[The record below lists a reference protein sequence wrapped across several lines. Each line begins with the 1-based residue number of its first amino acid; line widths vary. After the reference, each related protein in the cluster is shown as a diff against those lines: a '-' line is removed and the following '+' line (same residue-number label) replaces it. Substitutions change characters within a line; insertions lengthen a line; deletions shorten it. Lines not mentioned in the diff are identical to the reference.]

1 MKNVKEL
8 KQNVLQR
15 MRFCWGEN
23 AAIFFI
29 TVGGAAAM
37 ALVWFMIM
45 DLLASLGITDSSAR
59 RVDLSNGTVIAVT
72 AVSLL
77 ILFGIAEPFRYG
89 VKWYRLQQV
98 RGNSVHA
105 GSMFSCY
112 SSWKRAGQIFRL
124 NAYLFAKRF
133 YFTAPL
139 AIMFAAGIFLVNK
152 IETSGNTVAYSAA
165 AVLVF
170 LLTGSIACA
179 AAAFNCRYAAVTYLF
194 VLEPDTPPKELVE
207 KGLRISKGKS
217 DYLVNAVLSSSLCLP
232 FCVLIFPMVFA
243 VPYLQMVYTA
253 AVNEIIMSDRSEDN
267 DGLSGKQGYEIA
279 GEYEHN

>member
-23 AAIFFI
+23 TAIFFI
-29 TVGGAAAM
+29 TVGGIAAV

-45 DLLASLGITDSSAR
+45 DLLISMGIADSSAR
-59 RVDLSNGTVIAVT
+59 RVDLSNGAVIAVT

-112 SSWKRAGQIFRL
+112 GSWKRAGQIFRL

-139 AIMFAAGIFLVNK
+139 AIIFASGIFLVNK

-170 LLTGSIACA
+170 LLTGSTVCA

-207 KGLRISKGKS
+207 KGLKISMGKT
-217 DYLVNAVLSSSLCLP
+217 DYLAEAILSSAICLP
-232 FCVLIFPMVFA
+232 FCVFIFPMVFA
-243 VPYLQMVYTA
+243 IPYLQMIYTA
-253 AVNEIIMSDRSEDN
+253 AVNEIILSEQSEEN
-267 DGLSGKQGYEIA
+267 DGQFGKQVHEIDK
-279 GEYEHN
+279 EYEHN

>member
-8 KQNVLQR
+8 KQGVLKR
-15 MRFCWGEN
+15 MRYCWGEN

-29 TVGGAAAM
+29 TAGGAAAV

-45 DLLASLGITDSSAR
+45 DLLINMEIADSSAR
-59 RVDLSNGTVIAVT
+59 RVDLSNGAVIAVT

-77 ILFGIAEPFRYG
+77 ILYGIAEPFRYG

-112 SSWKRAGQIFRL
+112 GSWKRAGQIFRL
-124 NAYLFAKRF
+124 NAYLFVKRF

-139 AIMFAAGIFLVNK
+139 AIMFAAGIFLVNR
-152 IETSGNTVAYSAA
+152 IGTTGNSVAQSAA

-170 LLTGSIACA
+170 LLTGSIICA
-179 AAAFNCRYAAVTYLF
+179 AAAFNCRYAPVTYLF
-194 VLEPDTPPKELVE
+194 VLEPDTPPKELVK
-207 KGLRISKGKS
+207 KGLKISKGKS
-217 DYLVNAVLSSSLCLP
+217 DYLAEAILSSAICLP
-232 FCVLIFPMVFA
+232 FCVFIFPLVFA
-243 VPYLQMVYTA
+243 VPYLNMVYTA
-253 AVNEIIMSDRSEDN
+253 AVNEIILSEQQEEAV
-267 DGLSGKQGYEIA
+267 GQAGKQVSEIDK
-279 GEYEHN
+279 EYEHN